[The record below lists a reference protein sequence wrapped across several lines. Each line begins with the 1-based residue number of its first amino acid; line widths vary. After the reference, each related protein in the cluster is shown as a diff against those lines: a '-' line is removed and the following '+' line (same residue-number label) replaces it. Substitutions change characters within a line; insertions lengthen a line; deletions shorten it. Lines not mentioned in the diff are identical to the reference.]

1 MEELK
6 RSKKRNFMKEYPITN
21 QLKPPRSITKQL
33 KVWLFIPVYLAL
45 NVMMLAVFSA
55 TFAVRQLFQAVGLAQ
70 RRRFCK
76 ASEIKAK
83 RHREGPVRRV
93 CVIGCGPSGL
103 VAVKECLDNGLEV
116 EAFDKSKGV
125 GGVFAAAYEDGFLT
139 TSNFFTAYSS
149 FPCGIEDLPARF
161 WSFTEYQDY
170 LRRFARHFKLE
181 KHLHFGHVVN
191 LVKERDDKRWDVVVA
206 NCSTKEERS
215 STYDHVIVCSGV
227 NQEPQI
233 LKHLK
238 NTKFQGKIMHSSEY
252 YSAKPLAG
260 KRVLVVGLG
269 ESASDIAFN
278 VSQEAANVC
287 ILARSGP
294 GTVIPRYHAGMP
306 NDMDTTRVY
315 HCLPRGM
322 FCTSTLWWRIKVW
335 LESFYS
341 LEEDE
346 ELHRT
351 MASVNFS
358 RYHWMTRFGTK
369 SSNFI
374 WAIVQNGGQYMETS
388 ISELDES
395 GAVMEDGSRY
405 DCDVII
411 CCSGYKRGIPYLPS
425 ELADLNVRNDLW
437 KKTIHPH
444 FGNRIA
450 FIGFVRPNIGANPPV
465 SEMQARFVALAI
477 AGRIDIPSAEEMKE
491 TIAAERAYEEWLFPF
506 DHKRVSSLCSYL
518 ETMTGWAR
526 ILNCDVSYWKIL
538 RADPWLFQRVIF
550 GPVLAAQY
558 RLFGEGMFDI
568 AKKERGIYQ
577 SINQSIYPSILLFI
591 HPPSTHPPTHL
602 SIHPTI
608 HPFIYPSIHP
618 STHAPIHPSTHPPI
632 HPSIHPSIYPSIHP
646 FIHACMHACIHPS
659 THPFIHP
666 STIYHPSIHPFINPL
681 MQPSIHPSIHPCI
694 HHPSIHPSI

>member
-1 MEELK
+1 
-6 RSKKRNFMKEYPITN
+6 
-21 QLKPPRSITKQL
+21 
-33 KVWLFIPVYLAL
+33 
-45 NVMMLAVFSA
+45 
-55 TFAVRQLFQAVGLAQ
+55 
-70 RRRFCK
+70 
-76 ASEIKAK
+76 
-83 RHREGPVRRV
+83 
-93 CVIGCGPSGL
+93 
-103 VAVKECLDNGLEV
+103 
-116 EAFDKSKGV
+116 
-125 GGVFAAAYEDGFLT
+125 
-139 TSNFFTAYSS
+139 
-149 FPCGIEDLPARF
+149 
-161 WSFTEYQDY
+161 
-170 LRRFARHFKLE
+170 
-181 KHLHFGHVVN
+181 
-191 LVKERDDKRWDVVVA
+191 
-206 NCSTKEERS
+206 
-215 STYDHVIVCSGV
+215 
-227 NQEPQI
+227 
-233 LKHLK
+233 
-238 NTKFQGKIMHSSEY
+238 
-252 YSAKPLAG
+252 
-260 KRVLVVGLG
+260 
-269 ESASDIAFN
+269 
-278 VSQEAANVC
+278 
-287 ILARSGP
+287 
-294 GTVIPRYHAGMP
+294 
-306 NDMDTTRVY
+306 
-315 HCLPRGM
+315 
-322 FCTSTLWWRIKVW
+322 
-335 LESFYS
+335 
-341 LEEDE
+341 
-346 ELHRT
+346 
-351 MASVNFS
+351 MASVKFS

-425 ELADLNVRNDLW
+425 ELADLDVRNDLW

-491 TIAAERAYEEWLFPF
+491 TIAAERVYEEWLFPF

-568 AKKERGIYQ
+568 AKRNVV

-591 HPPSTHPPTHL
+591 HPSIYPPTHPSIHPSIQL

-608 HPFIYPSIHP
+608 HPSIYPSIHP
-618 STHAPIHPSTHPPI
+618 SIHPPTHPPI
-632 HPSIHPSIYPSIHP
+632 HPSIHPSFYSCMHTR
-646 FIHACMHACIHPS
+646 MHACIHPS

-666 STIYHPSIHPFINPL
+666 SIHYLSSIHASIH
-681 MQPSIHPSIHPCI
+681 QSTHTTIHPSIHASTI
-694 HHPSIHPSI
+694 HASI